1 MALIRFISGI
11 AVQYPRVY
19 LKQIPSYILPKAN
32 SVVYGEGRIWPSNA
46 FSDSCL
52 HSLPP
57 MSFVTWLYARKHP
70 TRSPSQKSLRR
81 RRINGRSAEF
91 SLPSACSPAVT
102 AAAAPPLPPAC
113 SNTPP
118 KIGTEAAA
126 PSETTT
132 AAEPRTDALGPS
144 SGPNHAPRLGLSLL
158 GKFSL
163 VKGNLNHFVCEIMD
177 LFDLLF
183 YLSGGIARPQIAVA
197 LAVLSSPRSPFALA

>member
-1 MALIRFISGI
+1 MEKGESGPLTRFLT
-11 AVQYPRVY
+11 AAF
-19 LKQIPSYILPKAN
+19 IPSRQCRSLRGYMRAN
-32 SVVYGEGRIWPSNA
+32 TRLALHLKSPLDVVVLTVARLSSLFPRLA
-46 FSDSCL
+46 
-52 HSLPP
+52 LPP
-57 MSFVTWLYARKHP
+57 P
-70 TRSPSQKSLRR
+70 P
-81 RRINGRSAEF
+81 
-91 SLPSACSPAVT
+91 PP
-102 AAAAPPLPPAC
+102 PPLPPAC

-158 GKFSL
+158 GKFLL
-163 VKGNLNHFVCEIMD
+163 VKGNLNNFVCEIID

>member
-1 MALIRFISGI
+1 MHTAFDGGGGRISYLRREKEKGTTQQRTDAGQTKLKHRLLSYHRFDSQANFIPEKEECFHPSMALIRFISGI

-91 SLPSACSPAVT
+91 SLPSACSPA
-102 AAAAPPLPPAC
+102 AAAAAASSSCLLQYATKDWYGGC
-113 SNTPP
+113 SS
-118 KIGTEAAA
+118 KRDDDG
-126 PSETTT
+126 S
-132 AAEPRTDALGPS
+132 
-144 SGPNHAPRLGLSLL
+144 
-158 GKFSL
+158 
-163 VKGNLNHFVCEIMD
+163 
-177 LFDLLF
+177 
-183 YLSGGIARPQIAVA
+183 
-197 LAVLSSPRSPFALA
+197 